1 MVEAEIEAAERGA
14 RAAAAAKE
22 LRGRTPKAKGGRR
35 KARDGGFDGLESH
48 GGSTPSSVGQSGA
61 PSCSSTPAVPLR
73 QLKGSKGMR
82 SDGPSPPPVGDGA
95 SPPTKLAT
103 IASERAL
110 LTPGSMGRTPSMAP
124 GATPGSMGRTPSMHR
139 RKSAKSTG
147 DLGGDDSGGA
157 TNFARRSSR
166 KSKPIGERI
175 GT

>member
-1 MVEAEIEAAERGA
+1 MLRAALLVAAASADVVVNTTSGRVRGA
-14 RAAAAAKE
+14 FNDSLGAWQFMGIPFAA
-22 LRGRTPKAKGGRR
+22 
-35 KARDGGFDGLESH
+35 
-48 GGSTPSSVGQSGA
+48 
-61 PSCSSTPAVPLR
+61 
-73 QLKGSKGMR
+73 
-82 SDGPSPPPVGDGA
+82 PPVGDGA

-124 GATPGSMGRTPSMHR
+124 AATPGSVGRTPSVHR

-147 DLGGDDSGGA
+147 DLGGDDGGGA

>member
-1 MVEAEIEAAERGA
+1 MLSAAPRA
-14 RAAAAAKE
+14 RVN
-22 LRGRTPKAKGGRR
+22 
-35 KARDGGFDGLESH
+35 GLESH

-61 PSCSSTPAVPLR
+61 PSCSSKPAVLLR

-95 SPPTKLAT
+95 SPPPKLAT

-124 GATPGSMGRTPSMHR
+124 AATPGSVGRTPSMHR

-157 TNFARRSSR
+157 ANFARRSR
-166 KSKPIGERI
+166 KSKGNIGERI

>member
-1 MVEAEIEAAERGA
+1 MGAEVA
-14 RAAAAAKE
+14 
-22 LRGRTPKAKGGRR
+22 
-35 KARDGGFDGLESH
+35 
-48 GGSTPSSVGQSGA
+48 
-61 PSCSSTPAVPLR
+61 PAVPLR

-124 GATPGSMGRTPSMHR
+124 GATPGSVGRTPSVHR

-147 DLGGDDSGGA
+147 DLGGDDGGGA